1 MFLTNRGTSE
11 YYFPYTQIRAVAREI
26 LGTVQQISAR
36 PLNFRTFAPNMH
48 EFMCPISSDP
58 LYLFFLIL
66 HGFTYFCAF
75 YTPSSVRF
83 VSGACLGIHPNK

>member
-58 LYLFFLIL
+58 LYFF
-66 HGFTYFCAF
+66 
-75 YTPSSVRF
+75 S
-83 VSGACLGIHPNK
+83 